1 MPEVKDK
8 PRHYETAQKDR
19 IPKFQKT
26 IYAMGSLANDSQA
39 AWIGQMVI
47 ILILGLG
54 ISPIWVGL
62 IGFIP
67 RIFDAVLD
75 PIVGFSSDNT
85 RTKYGRRRPFIF
97 FGAIFAGIFY
107 ILMFQLHKG
116 NSATFNGL
124 YFLIFQVLFF
134 AAFTCYSIPWIA
146 LGYEMTP
153 DYHERTSL
161 QSWSRA
167 FAQVPWLI
175 APWCWAI
182 MYNKNWFSN
191 PETGNP
197 DPVLGARTISIIIGC
212 VIIFAGILPAIFNK
226 EHFANF
232 PKPKKITGH
241 FIKNL
246 INDLKSK
253 LFIRLV
259 GILAISTCIIVM
271 LANLASKGA
280 FFSYLTQYHLLI
292 KIFAFISA
300 LFLQVA
306 TFFLLNAI
314 PTVRK
319 LFSDIAITFK
329 NKLFVKICAAT
340 FLIFNGFM
348 LSSTFI
354 AFVIF
359 FYVFKNAPS
368 TDAAYAAGGKL
379 LGIYGTF
386 SAICTVCVVSIIPWL
401 SRKFG
406 KRNAFFITIPIS
418 IIGYA
423 MKWIGYNQLHPAN
436 SELWPLLNSSGLL
449 NFLKVCLLVAREHYL
464 LLACAPF
471 IVFGLGSL
479 FTIILSMVADV
490 CDQDELE
497 TGERREGMF
506 SAVYWWM
513 VKLGLALAGLIG
525 GMLLTW
531 TGFKQEVGIAQ
542 PVDTLFWMRALDVT
556 IPIVTSI
563 IAIFIIMTFKDS
575 EAKAH
580 ETRTEIE
587 RRREERRVIDNRR
600 ADERRRENR
609 RRENEQGTL

>member
-1 MPEVKDK
+1 MPDVKHK
-8 PRHYETAQKDR
+8 PGHYETAQEDR
-19 IPKFQKT
+19 IPIFQKS
-26 IYAMGSLANDSQA
+26 IYSMGSLANDSQA
-39 AWIGQMVI
+39 AWIGQMVA

-54 ISPIWVGL
+54 ISPIWVGV

-67 RIFDAVLD
+67 RIFDAILD

-85 RTKYGRRRPFIF
+85 RTRYGRRRPFIF
-97 FGAIFAGIFY
+97 FGAIFAGICY
-107 ILMFQLHKG
+107 MLMFQLYKS

-124 YFLIFQVLFF
+124 YFLIFQILFF

-161 QSWSRA
+161 QSWSRV
-167 FAQVPWLI
+167 FAQVPWLL

-182 MYNKNWFSN
+182 MYNKNWFAN
-191 PETGNP
+191 PETGAP
-197 DPVLGARTISIIIGC
+197 DPVLGARFVSIIIGC
-212 VIIFAGILPAIFNK
+212 VIVFAGILPAIFNK
-226 EHFANF
+226 EHFANL
-232 PKPKKITGH
+232 PKPKKITGD

-246 INDLKSK
+246 INDVQSK
-253 LFIRLV
+253 LFIKL
-259 GILAISTCIIVM
+259 IIISTISPYIISV
-271 LANLASKGA
+271 LANLASNGTFLNYFA
-280 FFSYLTQYHLLI
+280 QYSLLN
-292 KIFAFISA
+292 KIFVYILAI
-300 LFLQVA
+300 FLQVA
-306 TFFLLNAI
+306 SFLLLNAI

-319 LFSDIAITFK
+319 LFKNIAITFK

-354 AFVIF
+354 LWVIF
-359 FYVFKNAPS
+359 FYVFQNAPS
-368 TDAAYAAGGKL
+368 TEAAYTAGGKL

-386 SAICTVCVVSIIPWL
+386 SAICTVCVVSFIPWL
-401 SRKFG
+401 SRKLG
-406 KRNAFFITIPIS
+406 KRNAFFVTIPIS
-418 IIGYA
+418 IIGYS

-436 SELWPLLNSSGLL
+436 SQLWPLMNSSGFV
-449 NFLKVCLLVAREHYL
+449 NFLKTCALLAREHYL

-525 GMLLTW
+525 GALLTW
-531 TGFKQEVGIAQ
+531 TGFKQELGLGQATQ
-542 PVDTLFWMRALDVT
+542 TLLWMRKLDVI

-563 IAIFIIMTFKDS
+563 IAIFIIRTINTS
-575 EAKAH
+575 EEKAH
-580 ETRTEIE
+580 GVRMKLEQ
-587 RRREERRVIDNRR
+587 RRGKV
-600 ADERRRENR
+600 
-609 RRENEQGTL
+609 

>member
-1 MPEVKDK
+1 MPEVEQK
-8 PRHYETAQKDR
+8 PGHYKTAPEDR
-19 IPKFQKT
+19 IPIFQKSV
-26 IYAMGSLANDSQA
+26 YSMGSLANDSQA
-39 AWIGQMVI
+39 AWIGQMVA

-54 ISPIWVGL
+54 ISPIWVGV

-67 RIFDAVLD
+67 RIFDAILD

-85 RTKYGRRRPFIF
+85 RTRYGRRRPFIF
-97 FGAIFAGIFY
+97 FGAIFAGICY
-107 ILMFQLHKG
+107 MLMFQLYKS

-124 YFLIFQVLFF
+124 YFLIFQILFF

-161 QSWSRA
+161 QSWSRV
-167 FAQVPWLI
+167 FAQVPWLL

-182 MYNKNWFSN
+182 MYNKNWFAN
-191 PETGNP
+191 PETGAP
-197 DPVLGARTISIIIGC
+197 DPVLGARTVAIIIGC

-226 EHFANF
+226 EHFANL
-232 PKPKKITGH
+232 PKPKKITGD

-246 INDLKSK
+246 ITDVRSK
-253 LFIRLV
+253 LFIKL
-259 GILAISTCIIVM
+259 IIISTILPYVISI
-271 LANLASKGA
+271 LANLASNGG
-280 FFSYLTQYHLLI
+280 FFNYFAQYSLLN
-292 KIFAFISA
+292 KIFAYI
-300 LFLQVA
+300 LTIFLQVA
-306 TFFLLNAI
+306 IFLLLNAI

-319 LFSDIAITFK
+319 LFKNIAITFK

-354 AFVIF
+354 LWVIF
-359 FYVFKNAPS
+359 FYVFRNAPS
-368 TDAAYAAGGKL
+368 TEAAYTAGGKL
-379 LGIYGTF
+379 LGVYGTF
-386 SAICTVCVVSIIPWL
+386 SAICTVCVVSFIPWL
-401 SRKFG
+401 SRKLG
-406 KRNAFFITIPIS
+406 KRNAFFVTIPIS
-418 IIGYA
+418 IIGYS

-436 SELWPLLNSSGLL
+436 SELWPLLNISGFV
-449 NFLKVCLLVAREHYL
+449 NFVKVCGLVAREHYL
-464 LLACAPF
+464 LLACAPL

-525 GMLLTW
+525 GALLTW
-531 TGFKQEVGIAQ
+531 TGFKQELGLGQA
-542 PVDTLFWMRALDVT
+542 PETLLWMRKLDVI

-563 IAIFIIMTFKDS
+563 IAIFIIRTINDS
-575 EAKAH
+575 EEKAH
-580 ETRTEIE
+580 QVRLKL
-587 RRREERRVIDNRR
+587 EERRGKV
-600 ADERRRENR
+600 
-609 RRENEQGTL
+609 

>member
-1 MPEVKDK
+1 MPDVKHK
-8 PRHYETAQKDR
+8 PGHYETAQEDR
-19 IPKFQKT
+19 IPIFQKS
-26 IYAMGSLANDSQA
+26 IYSMGSLANDSQA
-39 AWIGQMVI
+39 AWIGQMVA

-54 ISPIWVGL
+54 ISPIWVGV

-67 RIFDAVLD
+67 RIFDAILD

-85 RTKYGRRRPFIF
+85 RTRYGRRRPFIF
-97 FGAIFAGIFY
+97 FGAIFAGICY
-107 ILMFQLHKG
+107 MLMFQLYKS

-124 YFLIFQVLFF
+124 YFLIFQILFF

-161 QSWSRA
+161 QSWSRV
-167 FAQVPWLI
+167 FAQVPWLL

-182 MYNKNWFSN
+182 MYNKNWFAN
-191 PETGNP
+191 PETGAP
-197 DPVLGARTISIIIGC
+197 DPVLGARFVSIIIGC
-212 VIIFAGILPAIFNK
+212 VIVFAGILPAIFNK
-226 EHFANF
+226 EHFANL
-232 PKPKKITGH
+232 PKPKKITGD

-246 INDLKSK
+246 INDVQSK
-253 LFIRLV
+253 LFIKL
-259 GILAISTCIIVM
+259 IIISTISPYIISV
-271 LANLASKGA
+271 LANLASNGTFLNYFA
-280 FFSYLTQYHLLI
+280 QYSLLN
-292 KIFAFISA
+292 KIFIYILAI
-300 LFLQVA
+300 FLQVA
-306 TFFLLNAI
+306 SFLLLNAI

-319 LFSDIAITFK
+319 LFKNIAITFK

-354 AFVIF
+354 LWVIF
-359 FYVFKNAPS
+359 FYVFQNAPS
-368 TDAAYAAGGKL
+368 TEAAYTAGGKL

-386 SAICTVCVVSIIPWL
+386 SAICTVCVVSFIPWL
-401 SRKFG
+401 SRKLG
-406 KRNAFFITIPIS
+406 KRNAFFVTIPIS
-418 IIGYA
+418 IIGYS

-436 SELWPLLNSSGLL
+436 SQLWPLMNSSGFV
-449 NFLKVCLLVAREHYL
+449 NFLKTCALLAREHYL

-525 GMLLTW
+525 GALLTW
-531 TGFKQEVGIAQ
+531 TGFKQELGLGQATQ
-542 PVDTLFWMRALDVT
+542 TLLWMRKLDVI

-563 IAIFIIMTFKDS
+563 IAIFIIRTINTS
-575 EAKAH
+575 EEKAH
-580 ETRTEIE
+580 GVRMKLEQ
-587 RRREERRVIDNRR
+587 RRGKV
-600 ADERRRENR
+600 
-609 RRENEQGTL
+609 